1 MRQQYFVLVLAHS
14 LHGRL
19 RRVQISHRIL
29 YFTLA
34 GFLFAGLSLFGICSS
49 YLRMTWKVANYNSLR
64 RELDTLRSRYQ
75 SLQKEANQK
84 NEQLASLQLLANEVS
99 LAYGIKRKLE
109 GPPDI
114 ASESRLTPTF
124 RESLA
129 EYDFLKSARYSMLRR
144 NYARQWQTNVRPSLW
159 PVFGRVMSPYGS
171 RTDPFSG
178 EGAIHTGVDLSASL
192 GTPVRAAAD
201 GIVTHAEWSGRYGKL
216 VIIDH
221 GNGMQT
227 WYAHLS
233 QFEVV
238 PGQEIRQGQLVAL
251 SGRTGRTTAP
261 HLHYE
266 VRVGGNPINP
276 WPYLTKTSL
285 ASVRKNSGFSSG
297 F

>member
-29 YFTLA
+29 YYSLA
-34 GFLFAGLSLFGICSS
+34 AFVFAGLSLFGICSS

-64 RELDTLRSRYQ
+64 RDLDTLRSRYQ
-75 SLQKEANQK
+75 ALQKEASQK

-124 RESLA
+124 RESLT
-129 EYDFLKSARYSMLRR
+129 EYDFLKSAGYSTLHR

-178 EGAIHTGVDLSASL
+178 EGAIHTGVDLSASM

-201 GIVTHAEWSGRYGKL
+201 GIVTHAGWSGRYGKL

-233 QFEVV
+233 QFQVV

-251 SGRTGRTTAP
+251 SGRTGRATAP

-266 VRVGGNPINP
+266 IRVGGNPINP

-285 ASVRKNSGFSSG
+285 AGMRKDSGFSSG